1 MSTRLQLALVVL
13 AVTGCVESN
22 DPPEGSFSAAVT
34 DPSGDGGTADVVSA
48 TLAIEGGDMLV
59 RIVLSPGSFT
69 ADSMLLVFNLDTDEN
84 GATGYT
90 SANPGHVGFGID
102 CQIQLGKYASNTR
115 AARVSIWDN
124 GGFIATANATLTVI
138 ANGYEATLPAEAC
151 EDDGPALLKVDAFRQ
166 LSAQTWSTR
175 QDWAP
180 EAGQPPVQV
189 R

>member
-1 MSTRLQLALVVL
+1 MPARLQLALAVL

-22 DPPEGSFSAAVT
+22 DPPEGSFSAAVS

-48 TLAIEGGDMLV
+48 TLNIAEGEMLV
-59 RIVLSPGSFT
+59 RIVLAPGSFQ

-84 GATGYT
+84 AVTGYT
-90 SANPGHVGFGID
+90 SANPGHLGFGID

-115 AARVSIWDN
+115 AARVSRWDN
-124 GGFIATANATLTVI
+124 GGFVATANATLTVI
-138 ANGYEATLPAEAC
+138 TNGYEATLPAEAC
-151 EDDGPALLKVDAFRQ
+151 DDDGPALLKVEAFRQ
-166 LSAQTWSTR
+166 LSAQAWSTR

-180 EAGQPPVQV
+180 DPGQPPVQV